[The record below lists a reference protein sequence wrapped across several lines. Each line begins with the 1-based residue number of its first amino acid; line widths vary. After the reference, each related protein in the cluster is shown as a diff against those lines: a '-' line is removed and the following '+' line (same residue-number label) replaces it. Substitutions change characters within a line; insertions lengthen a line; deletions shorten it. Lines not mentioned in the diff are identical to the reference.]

1 MHGGPSPG
9 APAGNQHATKH
20 GLYGRDMREVRAL
33 VRELTGCEGGGQNL

>member
-1 MHGGPSPG
+1 MHGGKSSG

-33 VRELTGCEGGGQNL
+33 VRQLADNDGYV